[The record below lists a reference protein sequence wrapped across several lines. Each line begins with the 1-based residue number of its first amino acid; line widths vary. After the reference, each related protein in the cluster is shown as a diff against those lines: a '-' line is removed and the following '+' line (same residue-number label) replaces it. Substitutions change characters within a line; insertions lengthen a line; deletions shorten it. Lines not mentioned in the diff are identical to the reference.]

1 MFLMNIFAC
10 NNTANSENTEEE
22 VSTKTEI
29 IEVYYFHYSRRCAT
43 CVAVE
48 EETQRILKE
57 LYPEK
62 MENNEITFLSVDMD
76 EKEGK
81 ELAKKMRVSG
91 QSLLFI
97 QGYKQI
103 NLTSDA
109 FLYANSNPDKLKEK
123 IEKTI
128 LKML

>member
-10 NNTANSENTEEE
+10 NNTANSENTKEE
-22 VSTKTEI
+22 VSTKTEK

-48 EETQRILKE
+48 EETVRILKE

-62 MENNEITFLSVDMD
+62 MENNEITFLSIDMD

-103 NLTSDA
+103 NLTTDA
-109 FLYANSNPDKLKEK
+109 FLYAN
-123 IEKTI
+123 
-128 LKML
+128 